1 MNQPEEKLA
10 PFPIPGPPAW
20 TKRNLALAAALAL
33 LVVLVY
39 FPGLTGPFLF
49 DDPVN
54 IINPFRAWLAGE
66 TGWQEVVFG
75 NRSGPLGRP
84 LSMASFAFN
93 GATTGLEVVPFKA
106 TNLLIHLLCG
116 AALYT
121 LLAQLLQR
129 DARLQ
134 ASARL
139 VAGIITAIWL
149 LHPMQVS
156 SVLYVVQRMAQL
168 STLFTLL
175 ALVFYVIGRQALEKG
190 QMRRGY
196 ARLFLWLPAATAAG
210 MLSKEN
216 GALVPLFCLVLELG
230 YFQPKVGQGRPK
242 GVQLFFAL
250 SLFLPLALI
259 ALFYLPSKLIPGY
272 EGRLFTL
279 SERLLTQPRALMD
292 YIGALLIPSGPSL
305 GVYTDDFVVSR
316 GWLQPSTTLFSIVGL
331 IALVGL
337 ALFTRTRVPAVFTG
351 LGFFLAGHAMESTIF
366 PLEMYFEHRNYLPSA
381 GLFLAVA
388 GGVGWLLRRL
398 RQSKDQHSGEP
409 RLLWLAL
416 GIYVLLLAG
425 ATWARSSVWSSWPAL
440 AEQGVQQH
448 PLSRRAHLDHIS
460 MLLARGR
467 NEEAA
472 KFYDS
477 LEAIGDAASI
487 HAAIMGRVWLQC
499 STQQRADAASVARIA
514 TIAGKRLELGEL
526 LSAERLGNLLIQRD
540 CDGLTKSELAALL
553 KNLTDETSQSQT
565 LTPVWR
571 MRFMAARLYQE
582 DGQLALAIEQAA
594 LAWMTGKADPAVG
607 VLLSALYAHSGDVKS
622 ARIILDDVRSRVEPW
637 DQRNTR
643 LLDILDEKLNGASLL
658 EVRDN
663 DAG

>member
-1 MNQPEEKLA
+1 MNPITLTPTPLA
-10 PFPIPGPPAW
+10 RITQHRLVIAGLL
-20 TKRNLALAAALAL
+20 TL
-33 LVVLVY
+33 LVVLVFY
-39 FPGLTGPFLF
+39 PGLAGPFLF

-84 LSMASFAFN
+84 LSMATFALN

-116 AALYT
+116 AALYA
-121 LLAQLLQR
+121 LLVRLLLR

-134 ASARL
+134 ARAQL
-139 VAGIITAIWL
+139 VAGILTAIWL
-149 LHPMQVS
+149 LHPIQVS
-156 SVLYVVQRMAQL
+156 TVLYVVQRMAQL

-175 ALVFYVIGRQALEKG
+175 ALVWYVIGRQALEQG
-190 QMRRGY
+190 QAKRGY
-196 ARLFLWLPAATAAG
+196 AWLFLWLPAATVAG

-230 YFQPKVGQGRPK
+230 YFQPKAGQHRPK
-242 GVQLFFAL
+242 GVLVFYVL
-250 SLFLPLALI
+250 SLLMPLALM
-259 ALFYLPSKLIPGY
+259 AVFYPPTKMMASY
-272 EGRLFTL
+272 DGRLFTL
-279 SERLLTQPRALMD
+279 GERLLTQPRALWD
-292 YIGALLIPSGPSL
+292 YIGALLVPSGPSL

-316 GWLQPSTTLFSIVGL
+316 GWLQPPTTLFAIVGL

-351 LGFFLAGHAMESTIF
+351 LGFFFAGHAMESTIF

-388 GGVGWLLRRL
+388 GVIGWLLPRL
-398 RQSKDQHSGEP
+398 RRGKDQPNEEP

-416 GIYVLLLAG
+416 GVYVLLLAG
-425 ATWARSSVWSSWPAL
+425 ATWARSGVWSSWPAL

-460 MLLARGR
+460 MLLAQGR

-487 HAAIMGRVWLQC
+487 HAAILGRVWLQC
-499 STQQRADAASVARIA
+499 HAQQRTDAATVTRIA
-514 TIAGKRLELGEL
+514 TIAGQPLELGEL
-526 LSAERLGNLLIQRD
+526 LGAERLGNLLIQRD
-540 CDGLTKSELAALL
+540 CDGLTKSELATLL
-553 KNLTDETSQSQT
+553 KNMTDETTQPQT

-571 MRFMAARLYQE
+571 MRFMASRLYQE

-607 VLLSALYAHSGDVKS
+607 VLLSALYMQQGDSRSGAV
-622 ARIILDDVRSRVEPW
+622 ILNDVRRKLPEWDNRNRRFIEMLERKIEDVEVS
-637 DQRNTR
+637 
-643 LLDILDEKLNGASLL
+643 DEKS
-658 EVRDN
+658 
-663 DAG
+663 